1 MFRTVAVSSS
11 RLAVSQSVV
20 SSRVAGAAAAPASC
34 GLLTSVSSSPFG
46 GEQRREMSGGKID
59 RFHTNLG
66 RTGLLAMKCG
76 MMGHWDSWGKRH
88 PLTVLKVEDCRVV
101 QVKTMDADGY
111 SALQIGGGQKKAKNT
126 TKPLMGHFQK
136 AGLDTPLRFLHEFR
150 CNPDNALP
158 IGYQMSAL
166 HFAPGQ
172 YVDCTSISAGKGFQG
187 VMKRWGFKGQGA
199 SHGATKSHRSAGS
212 TGQHQDP
219 GRIWKGK
226 KMAGRMG
233 GKQITQQS
241 MLVFRVDPEK
251 NLIFIRGSVAGKKG
265 TYVRVKDA
273 IMAQTRRFIA
283 DKIPVPT
290 WDPSNPN
297 PPEEEWNAPSL
308 HEKDPYH
315 PDQILSRC

>member
-1 MFRTVAVSSS
+1 MFRSVAVSSS
-11 RLAVSQSVV
+11 RLTAAASQS
-20 SSRVAGAAAAPASC
+20 RTATAAAPASC
-34 GLLTSVSSSPFG
+34 GLLAVSSPFG
-46 GEQRREMSGGKID
+46 QQQQRREISTGKID
-59 RFHTNLG
+59 QFHTHLG

-101 QVKTMDADGY
+101 QVKTLDADGY

-136 AGLDTPLRFLHEFR
+136 AGLDTPLRYLHEFK

-158 IGYQMSAL
+158 IGYKLSAL

-172 YVDCTSISAGKGFQG
+172 YVDCTSITAGKGFQG
-187 VMKRWGFKGQGA
+187 VMKKWGFKGQGA
-199 SHGATKSHRSAGS
+199 SHGASKSHRSAGS

-233 GKQITQQS
+233 GKQATQQS
-241 MLVFRVDPEK
+241 LLVFRVDPEK
-251 NLIFIRGSVAGKKG
+251 NLIFVRGSVSGKKG
-265 TYVRVKDA
+265 TYVRIKDA
-273 IMAQTRRFIA
+273 ILATTRRFIA
-283 DKIPVPT
+283 EKIPVPT
-290 WDPSNPN
+290 WDPSKAH

-315 PDQILSRC
+315 PDQIQSKMQ